1 MKCIILLCCLLY
13 GFVLFPNVDLGRQ
26 GLLDWRSVCGLASPE
41 PPVLTVAELMR
52 RYHVPLGSREIRCDS
67 WRCPKAVV
75 VDAQRFLVETGRC
88 FHVKSGIC
96 QLFSLHTPM
105 VRIEGDVLI
114 ACHEEAARSNLF
126 DRCLFDSSS
135 RSSQLLRNMSVSYES
150 PGCYVVSL
158 KRKNQRERT
167 FLAYKNLTFSLA
179 PCSNA
184 VSIIKG
190 VLRSGLE

>member
-1 MKCIILLCCLLY
+1 MKSIILLSCLLH
-13 GFVLFPNVDLGRQ
+13 GFVLFPDADLGRR
-26 GLLDWRSVCGLASPE
+26 GLLDWRTVCGLAYPE
-41 PPVLTVAELMR
+41 SPVLTVPELMR

-67 WRCPKAVV
+67 WKCPKTVV
-75 VDAQRFLVETGRC
+75 VDAQKFLVETGRC
-88 FHVKSGIC
+88 FRVKSGTC
-96 QLFSLHTPM
+96 QLFSLHTST

-114 ACHEEAARSNLF
+114 TCHEESARSNLF

-135 RSSQLLRNMSVSYES
+135 RSPQLLRNMSVSYES

-158 KRKNQRERT
+158 KRKNQGERT
-167 FLAYKNLTFSLA
+167 FLAYKNLTFALA